1 MKKIITPL
9 ALLILA
15 ACNNS
20 DKPTDSVEQADS
32 INKAKIDSTTMNTAA
47 PKIQADKATA
57 EFLVE
62 AANGGM
68 AEVQLG
74 NLAQQAAASQA
85 VKDFGKMMVQD
96 HSKANDVVKAL
107 AMQRDVTLPD
117 SVGGDA
123 AKMIAD
129 LKDKKGSDF
138 DKAYVKGMIKDHE
151 EDIKV
156 FKDAAD
162 KVNDAEVKTFIN
174 NTIPTLEHHLDSIK
188 AIRKMMK

>member
-1 MKKIITPL
+1 
-9 ALLILA
+9 
-15 ACNNS
+15 
-20 DKPTDSVEQADS
+20 
-32 INKAKIDSTTMNTAA
+32 MNTAA

-107 AMQRDVTLPD
+107 ALQRDVTLPD